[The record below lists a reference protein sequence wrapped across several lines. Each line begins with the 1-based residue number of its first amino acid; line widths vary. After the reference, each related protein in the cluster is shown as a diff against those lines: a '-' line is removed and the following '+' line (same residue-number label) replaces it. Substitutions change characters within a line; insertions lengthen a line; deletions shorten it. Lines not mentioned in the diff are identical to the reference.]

1 MNEDLNPEEGTESG
15 KEHLKAAADE
25 FKAAAGGKIE
35 DLRQATGQKID
46 EFQTT
51 AEGKAQEATSAAGNA
66 WSSATS
72 KGRSWLTEGEA
83 YVRNNPIKAV
93 LMALGL
99 GFIIGILVRK

>member
-1 MNEDLNPEEGTESG
+1 MNEDPKPEEGTESG

-35 DLRQATGQKID
+35 NLHQAAGQKID
-46 EFQTT
+46 EIQKV
-51 AEGKAQEATSAAGNA
+51 AEGKVQEATGAAENA

-72 KGRSWLTEGEA
+72 KGRSWLSEGEA
-83 YVRNNPIKAV
+83 YVRNNPTKAV

-99 GFIIGILVRK
+99 GFILGILVKK